1 MKRTILITGIILGLV
16 ALTAST
22 CGGRRDIFT
31 IAMDGK
37 FSTLDPIGSVTVDAN
52 SERIRTLMYNSL
64 IKKNEKFE
72 YVGDLAE
79 SIAPS
84 DDGLT
89 YTFKLR
95 NGVTFHD
102 GSPLD
107 SSDVKYTFDKLFES
121 RGAKAS
127 AFSVTE
133 NDQKVDIITSIEVPD
148 ENTIVIRIAR
158 PEFRNQLIPNLV
170 PIAVV
175 PKDAPVGK
183 DSGADTKPPIG
194 TGPYKFVSFDPGQNV
209 IELDSFE
216 GYFEGAPNI
225 RQIRLM
231 ILADANAL
239 QAELLS
245 GRVNLAPGATS
256 LPPDSLKNIDETADL
271 KVVRSKGSNI
281 QYLWFNTQAEP
292 VNEKAVRQAVAYAV
306 NRERLINDVLAGAA
320 TIAHSIL
327 PEQSWAYE
335 PGTVYGYDPAK
346 ARALLDEAGLKDTNG
361 DGMREMKP
369 LILKIS
375 SSSRT
380 VQQYSQVIQNQ
391 LKEVGI
397 PLEIESLEAQTM
409 RAQVQGGQFILTT
422 GIWIGGNTDPIF
434 LRNLF
439 SSNEIPTKD
448 RVALNR
454 GRYGNAKVDGLLDSA
469 FAERD
474 QERAKQ
480 LYAEAQRIIS
490 DEIPLFPL
498 WYPDNII
505 IASESVGNIEMN
517 ASGDWDFVRKLTYQP

>member
-1 MKRTILITGIILGLV
+1 MKRTILIAGIIFGLV
-16 ALTAST
+16 AVSAST
-22 CGGRRDIFT
+22 CGSRRDIFT

-64 IKKNEKFE
+64 VKKNEKFE

-79 SIAPS
+79 SITPS
-84 DDGLT
+84 DDRLS

-95 NGVTFHD
+95 DGVTFHD

-133 NDQKVDIITSIEVPD
+133 NEKKVDIITSIEAPD
-148 ENTIVIRIAR
+148 EKTIVIRIAR

-175 PKDAPVGK
+175 PRDAPVGK

-194 TGPYKFVSFDPGQNV
+194 TGPYKFVSFDPGQNI
-209 IELDSFE
+209 IELESFD

-225 RQIRLM
+225 KQIRLM
-231 ILADANAL
+231 VLADANAL

-256 LPPDSLKNIDETADL
+256 LPPDSLKNIDDTAEL

-292 VNEKAVRQAVAYAV
+292 VDNKAVRQAVAYAV

-335 PGTVYGYDPAK
+335 AGTVYSHDPAK

-375 SSSRT
+375 SASRT

-409 RAQVQGGQFILTT
+409 RSQVQGGQFIVTT
-422 GIWIGGNTDPIF
+422 GIWVGGNSDPIF
-434 LRNLF
+434 LKDLF
-439 SSNEIPTKD
+439 SSRNIPIPE
-448 RVALNR
+448 RIGLNR
-454 GRYGNAKVDGLLDSA
+454 GRYSNERVDELLEQA
-469 FAERD
+469 FAEPD
-474 QERAKQ
+474 QEKAKQ
-480 LYAEAQRIIS
+480 LYVEAQKIIS
-490 DEIPLFPL
+490 EEIPLFPL